1 MISNSGQDYN
11 PTWSPN
17 GKKIAFAC
25 EKDDPN
31 ICVANADGTDHQTIT
46 GDAGKE
52 YDPDW
57 SPDGTRLAYST
68 IDNLYTMNPDGTDV
82 VRISEAAE
90 PGVERYDPGWSPTGE
105 KIVYSSNRTGAF
117 QAHITGS
124 TGDNWGKVTSG
135 SGSCNPS

>member
-57 SPDGTRLAYST
+57 SP
-68 IDNLYTMNPDGTDV
+68 
-82 VRISEAAE
+82 
-90 PGVERYDPGWSPTGE
+90 TGE

-124 TGDNWGKVTSG
+124 TGDNWGNVTSG